1 MLYVILMG
9 IIAFFVAVFA
19 LQNAMAVEV
28 SFLFWH
34 FSMSLALIIL
44 SCLLAGFFLASLWTL
59 KVKAGHYMKDRRLK
73 EQLRQLEDKKADWE
87 ERQER
92 QARRPVPHMNLPRT
106 ERKGKA
112 YDPARDQDPI
122 IKPFRPKE

>member
-1 MLYVILMG
+1 
-9 IIAFFVAVFA
+9 
-19 LQNAMAVEV
+19 
-28 SFLFWH
+28 
-34 FSMSLALIIL
+34 MSLALIIL

-87 ERQER
+87 ARQER
-92 QARRPVPHMNLPRT
+92 QARRPVPHMDLPRT
-106 ERKGKA
+106 ERKGKT
-112 YDPARDQDPI
+112 YDPAQDQDPI